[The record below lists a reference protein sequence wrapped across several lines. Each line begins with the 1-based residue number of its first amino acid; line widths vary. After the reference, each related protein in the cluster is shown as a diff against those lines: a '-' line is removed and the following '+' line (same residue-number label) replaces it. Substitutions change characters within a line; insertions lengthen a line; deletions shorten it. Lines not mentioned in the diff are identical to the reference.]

1 MNISIRHLY
10 KKKEVSCENKR
21 RKRKE
26 LSVSATKSVNKHSVN
41 IVIDFILEKSSV

>member
-1 MNISIRHLY
+1 MNTSIRHLY
-10 KKKEVSCENKR
+10 KNKKISTENKR

-41 IVIDFILEKSSV
+41 IVIDFE